1 MSVEAKVGTF
11 VIACLLLLGA
21 TVYYVGNNQ
30 WGSHFTP
37 YRTYLRYAGGV
48 APGTGVL
55 FGGIAVGRV
64 TGVRAWREDPTR
76 IEIELQVNQGTPLNE
91 NSVAKLGSVSLMSS
105 PAVSITTGTNDARRL
120 KAGQVI
126 RSEETVS
133 IDDMTRKLSG
143 IADSAE
149 GLITQVQGELKDISG
164 DARTLLGNLNEVTGP
179 PNRREVARLL
189 QHVNSLIATESP
201 KIDHITDQLLLVS
214 RHADSV
220 VQKVGPLIDHTDAT
234 VSNVNLTIDQ
244 LRDPIRQD
252 LAQLHSTMDQAK
264 SMIAAIQT
272 LVRTNDYG
280 VSETVENLRVAT
292 ENLDQLTDQIK
303 QRPWSL
309 VRIRQPKDR
318 KVPQ

>member
-11 VIACLLLLGA
+11 VITCLLLLSA

-37 YRTYLRYAGGV
+37 YKTYLRYAGGV
-48 APGTGVL
+48 APGTSVL

-64 TGVRAWREDPTR
+64 TGVKASSEDPTR
-76 IEIELQVNQGTPLNE
+76 IEILLQLKEGTPVNE

-105 PAVSITTGTNDARRL
+105 PAVSITTGTNDAPRL

-133 IDDMTRKLSG
+133 IDDMTRKLST

-149 GLITQVQGELKDISG
+149 GLITQVQGELKDITG
-164 DARTLLGNLNEVTGP
+164 DARRLLANLNDVTGP
-179 PNRREVARLL
+179 ANRREVAQLL
-189 QHVNSLIATESP
+189 QRVNSLMATQSP
-201 KIDHITDQLLLVS
+201 KIDHITDQVLAVS
-214 RHADSV
+214 RDADSV
-220 VQKVGPLIDHTDAT
+220 IQKIGPLVDHTDAT

-252 LAQLHSTMDQAK
+252 LAKLQSTMEQASSTMK
-264 SMIAAIQT
+264 TIQT
-272 LVRTNDYG
+272 LVRANDDN

-292 ENLDQLTDQIK
+292 ENLDQLTEEVK
-303 QRPWSL
+303 QSPWSL

>member
-11 VIACLLLLGA
+11 VIACLLLLAA

-30 WGSHFTP
+30 WGNHFTP
-37 YRTYLRYAGGV
+37 YKTYLRYAGGV

-55 FGGIAVGRV
+55 FGGIAAGRV
-64 TGVRAWREDPTR
+64 TGVRASREDPTR
-76 IEIELQVNQGTPLNE
+76 IEIKLQVNEGTPLNE

-105 PAVSITTGTNDARRL
+105 PAVSITTGTNDAPRL

-149 GLITQVQGELKDISG
+149 GLITQAQGELKDISR

-189 QHVNSLIATESP
+189 QQVNSLIATESP

-214 RHADSV
+214 RNADSV
-220 VQKVGPLIDHTDAT
+220 IQRIGPLIDHTDST
-234 VSNVNLTIDQ
+234 VSNVNLTINQ
-244 LRDPIRQD
+244 LRDC
-252 LAQLHSTMDQAK
+252 T
-264 SMIAAIQT
+264 
-272 LVRTNDYG
+272 
-280 VSETVENLRVAT
+280 
-292 ENLDQLTDQIK
+292 
-303 QRPWSL
+303 
-309 VRIRQPKDR
+309 
-318 KVPQ
+318 PQ